1 MCFHFYRDEV
11 VKVVVLWW
19 YAMPCVGLVEEM
31 VRISKNLLNLTKCAS
46 FWFVRVFG
54 GEDWESLG
62 VDGMLMWKE
71 KCNNTKMDC
80 VMLKMGWLTDWDCFY
95 TWVKAIT
102 LFLCVG
108 SSIYCFFLLSP
119 LQVKLFTLVSL
130 VAHLI
135 VDFWLQK
142 LVSCVVRFNF
152 KPAFWTT

>member
-1 MCFHFYRDEV
+1 M
-11 VKVVVLWW
+11 
-19 YAMPCVGLVEEM
+19 
-31 VRISKNLLNLTKCAS
+31 
-46 FWFVRVFG
+46 
-54 GEDWESLG
+54 
-62 VDGMLMWKE
+62 
-71 KCNNTKMDC
+71 
-80 VMLKMGWLTDWDCFY
+80 
-95 TWVKAIT
+95 KAIT

-152 KPAFWTT
+152 KPASSLYIYIYIYITTAAHTAYYYYLTCPGTGARFVGDMLITLTGLVPVNSIVYVLYLPCFAAFTLVSIASVILKPYFDV